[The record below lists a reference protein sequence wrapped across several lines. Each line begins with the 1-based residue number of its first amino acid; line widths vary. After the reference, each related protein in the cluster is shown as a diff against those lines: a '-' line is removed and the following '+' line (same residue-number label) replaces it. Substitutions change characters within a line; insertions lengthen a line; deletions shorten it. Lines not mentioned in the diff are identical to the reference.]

1 MSPSPI
7 QKPQIDTFGLGCI
20 KCIALS
26 TIIGHKK
33 KILKLCPYLLGNAAG
48 RKISRLHPQR
58 KPVQLE
64 MSGAGES
71 RQRHPREKINTRI
84 HVHEK
89 DERIRPKVIRNEL
102 PDICGC
108 YKLKINTNKFVFRNL
123 STPPHLNRLN
133 YGNNHYITFDC
144 FLRIF
149 KPVPML

>member
-71 RQRHPREKINTRI
+71 RQRHPREKINT
-84 HVHEK
+84 
-89 DERIRPKVIRNEL
+89 
-102 PDICGC
+102 
-108 YKLKINTNKFVFRNL
+108 NKFVFRNL